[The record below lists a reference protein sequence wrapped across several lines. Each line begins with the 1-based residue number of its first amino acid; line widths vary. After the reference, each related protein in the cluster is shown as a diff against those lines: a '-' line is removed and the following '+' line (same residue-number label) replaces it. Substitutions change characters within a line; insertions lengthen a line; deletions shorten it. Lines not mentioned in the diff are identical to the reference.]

1 MVFLRKKKQKMGQQK
16 RENRTIYSMGQQKN
30 GVSQEKKT
38 KKGAKRGTRGL
49 DPSTLSKSRKN
60 Y

>member
-30 GVSQEKKT
+30 GVSQEKKQ
-38 KKGAKRGTRGL
+38 KRGQKEELEGSI
-49 DPSTLSKSRKN
+49 PVP
-60 Y
+60 